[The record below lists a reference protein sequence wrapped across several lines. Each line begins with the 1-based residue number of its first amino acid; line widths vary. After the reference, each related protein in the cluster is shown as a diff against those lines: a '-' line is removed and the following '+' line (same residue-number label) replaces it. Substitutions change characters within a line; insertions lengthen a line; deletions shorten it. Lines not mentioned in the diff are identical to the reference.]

1 MKVTL
6 LSIIV
11 EDQDAALAMYRDLLG
26 FVLTEDMPTGPSGA
40 PRWITL
46 ESPEAPGGARISL
59 EPNGFPFV
67 ADYQRALKANGV
79 PLTAF
84 AVADID
90 AEHAR
95 LTAAG
100 VAFKSPPSA
109 GDAAMPRM
117 ATFDDRCGNWIMLY
131 EEKNDGRS

>member
-11 EDQDAALAMYRDLLG
+11 ANQDEALVMYSDTLG
-26 FVLTEDMPTGPSGA
+26 FVVTEDVPTGPPGA

-46 ESPEAPGGARISL
+46 ESPEAPGGTRISL

-67 ADYQRALKANGV
+67 AEYQRTLKANGI

-84 AVADID
+84 AVTDID

-100 VAFKSPPSA
+100 VTFKSPPGE

>member
-1 MKVTL
+1 MKITL

-11 EDQDAALAMYRDLLG
+11 GDQDQALAMYRDTLG
-26 FVLTEDMPTGPSGA
+26 FVLKEDVAMGPPGA

-46 ESPEAPGGARISL
+46 ESPQVPGGARISL

-67 ADYQRALKANGV
+67 AEYRKALKENGV

-84 AVADID
+84 AVADLD
-90 AEHAR
+90 AEQAR
-95 LTAAG
+95 LSAAG

-117 ATFDDRCGNWIMLY
+117 ATFDDQCGNWIMLY
-131 EEKNDGRS
+131 EEKSDG

>member
-1 MKVTL
+1 MKIAL

-11 EDQDAALAMYRDLLG
+11 GDQDQALAMYRDTLG
-26 FVLTEDMPTGPSGA
+26 FVLTEDVAMGPPGA

-46 ESPEAPGGARISL
+46 QSPQAPGGARISL

-67 ADYQRALKANGV
+67 ADYQRALKENGV

-84 AVADID
+84 AVSDLD

-95 LTAAG
+95 LSAAG
-100 VAFKSPPSA
+100 VAFKSPPTT

-117 ATFDDRCGNWIMLY
+117 ATFDDQCGNWIMLY
-131 EEKNDGRS
+131 EEKSDG

>member
-1 MKVTL
+1 MKIAL

-11 EDQDAALAMYRDLLG
+11 GDQDQALAMYRDTLG
-26 FVLTEDMPTGPSGA
+26 FILTEDVAMGSPGT

-46 ESPEAPGGARISL
+46 ESPQAPGGARISL

-67 ADYQRALKANGV
+67 AEYQRALKEDGV

-84 AVADID
+84 AVSDLD

-95 LTAAG
+95 LSAAG
-100 VAFKSPPSA
+100 VAFKSPSSA

-117 ATFDDRCGNWIMLY
+117 ATFDDQCGNWIMLY
-131 EEKNDGRS
+131 EEKSDG

>member
-1 MKVTL
+1 MKITL

-11 EDQDAALAMYRDLLG
+11 GDQDQALVMYRDTLG
-26 FVLTEDMPTGPSGA
+26 FVLKEDVAMGPPGA

-46 ESPEAPGGARISL
+46 ESPQAPGGARISL

-67 ADYQRALKANGV
+67 AEYQKALKENGA

-84 AVADID
+84 AVADLD

-95 LTAAG
+95 LAEAG

-117 ATFDDRCGNWIMLY
+117 ATFDDQCGNWIMLY
-131 EEKNDGRS
+131 EEKAGG

>member
-1 MKVTL
+1 MKITL

-11 EDQDAALAMYRDLLG
+11 GDQDQALAMYRDTLG
-26 FVLTEDMPTGPSGA
+26 FVLTDDGDGA
-40 PRWITL
+40 ARR
-46 ESPEAPGGARISL
+46 AAMDHARIARSTRRHTHFA

-67 ADYQRALKANGV
+67 AEYQRALKANSV

-84 AVADID
+84 AVTDID
-90 AEHAR
+90 AEYAR

-100 VAFKSPPSA
+100 VAFKSPPSV
-109 GDAAMPRM
+109 GDAAIPRT

-131 EEKNDGRS
+131 EDKADG

>member
-1 MKVTL
+1 MKIAL

-11 EDQDAALAMYRDLLG
+11 GDQDQALAMYRDTLG
-26 FVLTEDMPTGPSGA
+26 FILTEDVAMGPPGA

-46 ESPEAPGGARISL
+46 ESPQAPGGARISL
-59 EPNGFPFV
+59 EPNRFPFV
-67 ADYQRALKANGV
+67 AEYQRALKENGV

-84 AVADID
+84 AVADLD

-95 LTAAG
+95 LSAAG

-117 ATFDDRCGNWIMLY
+117 ATFDDQCGNWIMLY
-131 EEKNDGRS
+131 EEKSDG

>member
-1 MKVTL
+1 MKIAL

-11 EDQDAALAMYRDLLG
+11 GDQDQALAMYRDTLG
-26 FVLTEDMPTGPSGA
+26 FVLTDDVAMGPPGA

-46 ESPEAPGGARISL
+46 ESPDIPGGARISL

-67 ADYQRALKANGV
+67 ADYQRALKENGV

-84 AVADID
+84 AVADLD

-95 LTAAG
+95 LSAAG

-109 GDAAMPRM
+109 GGAAMSRM
-117 ATFDDRCGNWIMLY
+117 ATFDDQCGNWIMLY
-131 EEKNDGRS
+131 EEKSDG

>member
-11 EDQDAALAMYRDLLG
+11 ADQDRAVAMYRDTLG
-26 FVLTEDMPTGPSGA
+26 FVLKDDLPTGPPGA

-46 ESPEAPGGARISL
+46 ESPEVPGGTRISL
-59 EPNGFPFV
+59 EPNAFPFV
-67 ADYQRALKANGV
+67 AEYQKALKDNGV

-95 LTAAG
+95 LTEAG

-109 GDAAMPRM
+109 GSDGAPRM
-117 ATFDDRCGNWIMLY
+117 AVFDDQCGNWIMLY
-131 EEKNDGRS
+131 EEKADG

>member
-1 MKVTL
+1 M
-6 LSIIV
+6 
-11 EDQDAALAMYRDLLG
+11 
-26 FVLTEDMPTGPSGA
+26 GPPGA

-46 ESPEAPGGARISL
+46 ESPEAPGGTRISL

-67 ADYQRALKANGV
+67 AEYQRALKANSV

-84 AVADID
+84 AVTDID
-90 AEHAR
+90 AEYAR

-100 VAFKSPPSA
+100 VAFKSPPSV
-109 GDAAMPRM
+109 GDAAIPRT

-131 EEKNDGRS
+131 EDKADG